1 MARSFEVNDEDELAL
16 LESYN
21 LLTYKPVIFAANV
34 MEDELADDGASN
46 EGVCAVREFAE
57 KENCEVFAAII
68 VNSNVFIVDD
78 DLLTRAGP
86 RMGQSVKELYSIAQA
101 VLK

>member
-34 MEDELADDGASN
+34 AEDDLADDAATN
-46 EGVCAVREFAE
+46 DGVNAVREFAA
-57 KENCEVFAAII
+57 KNNSEVF
-68 VNSNVFIVDD
+68 VV
-78 DLLTRAGP
+78 
-86 RMGQSVKELYSIAQA
+86 
-101 VLK
+101 